1 MRSTE
6 LPRMKRV
13 IVLNNEKRRGANC
26 LERRDAIFSL
36 LCQWCLLLPVLTPQ
50 KKSRKENEK
59 KIEKKNPKK
68 QEDTHEENLKHCTS
82 WWLKTKMTCELVE
95 GPKCIKLE
103 KLTTQFWWTK
113 VPFNENIFIWCREI
127 QIWTSKNSMKILKDL
142 INFIDHLIA
151 RKIKFLE
158 SIWVVIWRNWS

>member
-1 MRSTE
+1 LFGKKGCHFFFVMPMMFVVTCFDT
-6 LPRMKRV
+6 K
-13 IVLNNEKRRGANC
+13 
-26 LERRDAIFSL
+26 
-36 LCQWCLLLPVLTPQ
+36 

-103 KLTTQFWWTK
+103 KLTTQF
-113 VPFNENIFIWCREI
+113 
-127 QIWTSKNSMKILKDL
+127 
-142 INFIDHLIA
+142 
-151 RKIKFLE
+151 
-158 SIWVVIWRNWS
+158 